1 MPTDGIFFCR
11 ISKQALISQEV
22 CVEFAGDAGDG
33 MGAGVL
39 PDGPIAAAGGGCI
52 LGKPLDVAAETGFV
66 HVIPGVIQVIV
77 HPRGVTGGADGL
89 AKGHRVGIEALLPQR
104 HPLLFGIGD
113 RIILKIEENREKNF
127 SPKRLQNGEHEF
139 RLFFG
144 SGGVQ
149 GVRKMIDAHG
159 EPLFSRAT
167 DVLDEKIVH
176 MGGAVARPDDGE
188 RHPRGLDLRPVQ
200 GAVVLRNV
208 DAEYTQWD
216 SSCSSA
222 PGSPAASMDFRLIF
236 RIFVSQDGILTP
248 SFTQFSRID
257 PASVRIYQLRVRG
270 NTRPE

>member
-1 MPTDGIFFCR
+1 M
-11 ISKQALISQEV
+11 
-22 CVEFAGDAGDG
+22 
-33 MGAGVL
+33 
-39 PDGPIAAAGGGCI
+39 
-52 LGKPLDVAAETGFV
+52 
-66 HVIPGVIQVIV
+66 
-77 HPRGVTGGADGL
+77 
-89 AKGHRVGIEALLPQR
+89 GIEALLPQR
-104 HPLLFGIGD
+104 HPLLFRIGD
-113 RIILKIEENREKNF
+113 RIILKIEENGEKYF
-127 SPKRLQNGEHEF
+127 SPKRLQNGENEF

-144 SGGVQ
+144 SRGVQ
-149 GVRKMIDAHG
+149 SVGKMIDAHG
-159 EPLFSRAT
+159 EPLFSRAP
-167 DVLDEKIVH
+167 DVFGEKFVH

-208 DAEYTQWD
+208 DAKHAQWD

-270 NTRPE
+270 NTKPE